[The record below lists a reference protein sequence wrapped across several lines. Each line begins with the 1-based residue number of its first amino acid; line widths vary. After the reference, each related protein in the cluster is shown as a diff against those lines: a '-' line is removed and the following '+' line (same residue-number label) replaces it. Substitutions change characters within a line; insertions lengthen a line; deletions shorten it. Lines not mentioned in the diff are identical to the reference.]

1 MDWVTITLVSEAGMI
16 YLSAFQLSTEDKGEG
31 EVWRGL
37 QGQKKR
43 RVGEGDRESKIYIQM
58 GMLRQGWEPWQGRSV
73 HNEGYS
79 STLAAAQL

>member
-31 EVWRGL
+31 ELWRGL
-37 QGQKKR
+37 QEEKMR
-43 RVGEGDRESKIYIQM
+43 RVGEGTGKSKIYIQM
-58 GMLRQGWEPWQGRSV
+58 GMLRQGWEPRQGRSF